1 MGKEFDVKLSQIADS
16 ASGLSDEVVFD
27 EKATKRLV
35 RKIDLVLLPVLSILY
50 LLSFLDRS
58 NIGNARLAGLEKD
71 LHLKG
76 LMYNA
81 AVAVF
86 FPTYAAAEIPSNIIM
101 KRLRPSI
108 WIPSMMVAWGI
119 VCVTIGL
126 VHNYAGLLVARAFL
140 GLTEG
145 GLFPGITF
153 FITTWYK
160 REECGLRLAIFY
172 SSATAAGA
180 FGGLIARGIMQ
191 MKGLGGKSGWSWI
204 FIVEGLLTLAV
215 ALGAFYFMQDYP
227 DTAGFLTEAERK
239 EVKRRLENDRD
250 FLADEYNT
258 KFIWQALKDWKIYV
272 FSLISCCLALPTYSV
287 SLFLPTI
294 VKELGYKNTTAQ
306 LMTTPPY
313 IVACLFCIAGG
324 YAADKMK
331 TRGPF
336 MIGFSLVAMIGF
348 LILINSTNDHVK
360 YAGCFFITSGLFPS
374 VPQGLAWASCNIGGT
389 LKRSVGIATFVMFAN
404 VAALS
409 SAFIF
414 LPKFGPHYHTSHA
427 ILLATSSTGC
437 ALSVF
442 MTTWARREN
451 ARREA
456 EKPRAAYTDAEMH
469 AQREMGDDAGF
480 WRYTT

>member
-1 MGKEFDVKLSQIADS
+1 MEKHYDAAVSETADCS
-16 ASGLSDEVVFD
+16 SGLSDGASFD
-27 EKATKRLV
+27 EKATKRLI
-35 RKIDLVLLPVLSILY
+35 RKIDLVLLPLLSILY

-58 NIGNARLAGLEKD
+58 NIGNARLAGLEHD

-86 FPTYAAAEIPSNIIM
+86 FPPYAAAEIPSNIIM

-108 WIPSMMVAWGI
+108 WIPSMMIAWSI
-119 VCVTIGL
+119 VCVCIGL
-126 VHNYAGLLVARAFL
+126 VRNYAGLLVARAFL
-140 GLTEG
+140 GFTEG

-160 REECGLRLAIFY
+160 RDECGLRLAIFY

-180 FGGLIARGIMQ
+180 FGGLLARGLMQ
-191 MKGLGGKSGWSWI
+191 MKGVGGKSGWSWI
-204 FIVEGLLTLAV
+204 FIIEGLLTFLV
-215 ALGAFYFMQDYP
+215 ALGAYFWMQDYP

-239 EVKRRLENDRD
+239 EVKRRLETDRD

-258 KFIWQALKDWKIYV
+258 MFVWQALKDWKVYM
-272 FSLISCCLALPTYSV
+272 FAFISCCLALPTYSV

-294 VKELGYKNTTAQ
+294 VRDLGYKNTTAQ

-313 IVACLFCIAGG
+313 LLACFLCIVGG
-324 YAADKMK
+324 YTADKMK

-336 MIGFSLVAMIGF
+336 MIGFSLVGMIGF
-348 LILINSTNDHVK
+348 IILLTSHDLHVK
-360 YAGCFFITSGLFPS
+360 YAGCFFVTSGLFPS
-374 VPQGLAWASCNIGGT
+374 VPQGLAWASVNVGGT
-389 LKRSVGIATFVMFAN
+389 LKRSVSIATFVMFAN
-404 VAALS
+404 VSALS

-414 LPKFGPHYHTSHA
+414 LPRFAPLYRTSFS
-427 ILLATSSTGC
+427 ILLSTTSAGC
-437 ALSVF
+437 ALSIY
-442 MTTWARREN
+442 MTYWFRREN

-456 EKPRAAYTDAEMH
+456 IKPKATYTEAEMH
-469 AQREMGDDAGF
+469 AQREMGDHAGF